1 MAGKLAAKDIL
12 IIFILFSGPFIGM
25 FNSNLVAPA
34 YPSIMVDFN
43 ISSTTVQ
50 WLSSIYALVEAVTI
64 PLAAYLIG
72 RFTTRRLFIFGMGSF
87 LLGSI
92 LATLAPA
99 FSILLVGRIFQSLGT
114 GIMTPLSLT
123 VILLVVPR
131 EKRGFTMGILSL
143 IVCFAPAVG
152 PAISGLIIDA
162 LGWHFVFGLISAL
175 AAVFFILAVVGL
187 KNYGSFER
195 TKFDLLSV
203 ILSTFGL
210 LGLLYGLA
218 SVTTTEDPLVNGA
231 TIVAGIALL
240 GLYVRRQLHL
250 KHPMVKVTI
259 LKTQTYRRAI
269 CILMLIQGSLYGITP
284 VIPIYIQNV
293 LGQTASVSGLALMPG
308 AILGA
313 IFTLVAGGLFDRF
326 GVRKIV
332 LPGGAIMA
340 IGGIGMFLL
349 GADSQVIVAILAL
362 TAFQMGIQGCIT
374 PLNTWAINSL
384 PDKVMQHAQSLQNT
398 LIQVATA
405 MGIAVLMALSAT
417 GTMVAPDATSL
428 AQTMAG
434 IHVSFTAVAVLVV
447 AAFAFMVAM
456 VKNKPLEK
464 AGLSESEAN
473 LIASSRADQPL
484 GARDAAVAGALA
496 KEDGLA
502 VRDVMNPNPAFVT
515 AADSVRRALEIMAD
529 KDTSGVIV
537 VGGNA
542 EVEGFLSDGDIAD
555 FLGRSDR
562 ILFSVA
568 VGSTLK
574 DQQSLSEKIEDLSIM
589 PASSIATSPAIC
601 ADPDMPLDVAL
612 RMLADR
618 QIKKMPVVDD
628 GKLVGSISRRN
639 AMRSLA
645 LALASS
651 SKSRAEAAS
660 FNHREQ

>member
-1 MAGKLAAKDIL
+1 MAGKLTAKDIL

-34 YPSIMVDFN
+34 YPSIMVDFGIN
-43 ISSTTVQ
+43 STTVQ

-87 LLGSI
+87 LLGSV

-99 FSILLVGRIFQSLGT
+99 FAVLLVGRVFQSLGT

-152 PAISGLIIDA
+152 PAVSGLIIDA

-175 AAVFFILAVVGL
+175 AAVFFLLAIAGL
-187 KNYGSFER
+187 RNYGSFER
-195 TKFDLLSV
+195 TRFDLLSV
-203 ILSTFGL
+203 ALSTLGL

-218 SVTTTEDPLVNGA
+218 SVTTTEEPLVNVA
-231 TIVAGIALL
+231 TIVAGMVLL

-250 KHPMVKVTI
+250 KHPMVKVGI
-259 LKTQTYRRAI
+259 LKTRTYRRAI

-293 LGQTASVSGLALMPG
+293 LGQSASVSGLALMPG
-308 AILGA
+308 AVLGA
-313 IFTLVAGGLFDRF
+313 VFTLVAGGLFDRF
-326 GVRKIV
+326 GVRRIV

-340 IGGIGMFLL
+340 LGGIGMFLL
-349 GADSQVIVAILAL
+349 GAGSSVIAAILAL

-417 GTMVAPDATSL
+417 GPMIAPEAAPLSQAMTG
-428 AQTMAG
+428 T
-434 IHVSFTAVAVLVV
+434 HVSFATVAVLVV
-447 AAFAFMVAM
+447 SAFVFMATM

-464 AGLSESEAN
+464 AGLSEAEAERLTSPSEG
-473 LIASSRADQPL
+473 QPL
-484 GARDAAVAGALA
+484 DASDAAVENALA
-496 KEDGLA
+496 NEGGL
-502 VRDVMNPNPAFVT
+502 VVGDVMNADPAFVT
-515 AADSVRRALEIMAD
+515 AADSVRHALEIMAD

-537 VGGNA
+537 VNA
-542 EVEGFLSDGDIAD
+542 DGEVEGFLSDGDIAD

-562 ILFSVA
+562 ILFSVTI
-568 VGSTLK
+568 GSTIK
-574 DQQSLSEKIEDLSIM
+574 DQRSLSDKIEELSKM

-601 ADPDMPLDVAL
+601 AYPDMPLDVAL

-618 QIKKMPVVDD
+618 CIKKMPVVDD
-628 GKLVGSISRRN
+628 DRLVGSISRRN
-639 AMRSLA
+639 AMRTLT
-645 LALASS
+645 LALASPP
-651 SKSRAEAAS
+651 KSHADAAS
-660 FNHREQ
+660 